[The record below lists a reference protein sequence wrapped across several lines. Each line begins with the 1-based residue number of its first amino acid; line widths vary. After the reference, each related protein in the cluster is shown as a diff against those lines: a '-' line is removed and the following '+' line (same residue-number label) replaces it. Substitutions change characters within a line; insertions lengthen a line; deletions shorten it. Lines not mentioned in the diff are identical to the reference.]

1 MSNLYLVS
9 ENEDF
14 KNDLAMQI
22 AKFVPEITIC
32 SENPD
37 IVLVDEDYK
46 EYVRLRSLHPVIP
59 MLFLSADKRDNSDVL
74 NINLAKP
81 FVLGNLF
88 DILRAANNKLDNS
101 SDGYLVFG
109 DYELHPNTKEIVI
122 LPENKKLKLTE
133 KEVEILKFLYKNR
146 REFISRNVLQKH
158 VWKYN
163 EEATTHT
170 VETHI
175 YRLRRKVE
183 KQGVKRLILTEN
195 GCYKLNMD

>member
-1 MSNLYLVS
+1 
-9 ENEDF
+9 
-14 KNDLAMQI
+14 MQI
-22 AKFVPEITIC
+22 AEFVPEITVC

-46 EYVRLRSLHPVIP
+46 EYARLRSLHPVIP
-59 MLFLSADKRDNSDVL
+59 MVFLSADKRDNSDVL
-74 NINLAKP
+74 NINIAKP

-109 DYELHPNTKEIVI
+109 DYELHPNTKEIII